1 MRLKRLFFIA
11 VLAVGAYAQTAPTIK
26 ITGTVKNSKGAPISQ
41 ATVSLLSDAT
51 INDLTDENGKFTI
64 SNTAIR
70 VNQTRKAAHH
80 ISNIAIDG
88 KRLRF
93 SIPAPAGNGLIQL
106 FSGNGKRV
114 AAIQLPAMTPGLQ
127 THMLPELAPGFYA
140 LHITIDQSTVSCKLI
155 ATAGNKIFVS
165 GNEALLSTSS
175 GIYSIA
181 AVESVD
187 TLVVTK
193 SNYKVAKHPLASYI
207 QEDIAIVMDTVM
219 YDAGNECLFTKV
231 LGKTKE
237 ECDAKIKKMVD
248 IYFKNTINKPNG
260 SKLYNDVGNMA
271 YIEDVEFDDVRSEG
285 QSYGMMIAVQLGM
298 KEEFDKI
305 WAWTKR
311 YMKRSDGMFNW
322 QCHPSGQVK
331 GQDYAPDGEE
341 YFLMTLLFAAKRWK
355 EPQYLDE
362 ANELSNAMFRN
373 GVFNRN
379 LPVFVRG
386 NATVDPSYIMP
397 AFYTLFSKWC
407 NNHQSDWANIA
418 VAGRN
423 HLAGCVNTKTGLMVG
438 SPTTGI
444 PFDWDA
450 WRTIQ
455 NVELDMW
462 LSDLYFDGKAAKD
475 YGDWKGNTTSSDKS
489 FIVNWYNTYLG
500 FFDSKREAHG
510 GYWPLWSLDGGSKHG
525 DNSQNKTGLRPG
537 LAAMNAYAA
546 NRATAK
552 SSDGTLLSVKFAQDL
567 WDMEPPTD
575 DQYIYYD
582 GLLYMLGML
591 HATGN
596 FQIFGYEELLKK

>member
-1 MRLKRLFFIA
+1 MRLTRLLLIA
-11 VLAVGAYAQTAPTIK
+11 VLAVGVYAQTAPTIN
-26 ITGTVKNSKGAPISQ
+26 ITGTVKNSKGAPIPQ
-41 ATVSLLSDAT
+41 ATVSLLSDTT
-51 INDLTDENGKFTI
+51 IAVLTDEDGAFTI

-70 VNQTRKAAHH
+70 VSQTQRATQH
-80 ISNIAIDG
+80 ISNIAIQG
-88 KRLRF
+88 NRLRF
-93 SIPAPAGNGLIQL
+93 SIPAPADNGSIAL

-114 AAIQLPAMTPGLQ
+114 AVIQLPAMTPGFQ
-127 THMLPELAPGFYA
+127 SHILPEMAPGLYA
-140 LHITIDQSTVSCKLI
+140 LNITIDKSAVSCKLI
-155 ATAGNKIFVS
+155 ATAGNKIFIS
-165 GNEALLSTSS
+165 GNKAQLSAFS
-175 GIYSIA
+175 GISSIA
-181 AVESVD
+181 AVNESVD

-193 SNYKVAKHPLASYI
+193 SGYKTVKHPLTSYSL
-207 QEDIAIVMDTVM
+207 EDIAIVMDT
-219 YDAGNECLFTKV
+219 AGPNVECLFTKV
-231 LGKTKE
+231 LGKTRE

-260 SKLYNDVGNMA
+260 SKLYNDIGSMA

-285 QSYGMMIAVQLGM
+285 QSYGMMIAVQLDM
-298 KEEFDKI
+298 KDVFDKI

-322 QCHPSGQVK
+322 QCQPNGQVK

-341 YFLMTLLFAAKRWK
+341 YFLMALLFAARRWNDSQYQK
-355 EPQYLDE
+355 EADD
-362 ANELSNAMFRN
+362 LSDAMFRN

-379 LPVFVRG
+379 LPVFVR
-386 NATVDPSYIMP
+386 NNSTVDPSYIMP

-407 NNHQSDWANIA
+407 GNHKSDWANIA
-418 VAGRN
+418 VAGRK
-423 HLAGCVNTKTGLMVG
+423 HLAGCVSTKTGLMVG
-438 SPTTGI
+438 SPTTNI

-450 WRTIQ
+450 WRTVQ

-462 LSDLYFDGKAAKD
+462 LSDLYFDGQASKD
-475 YGDWKGNTTSSDKS
+475 YGEWKGTTTSSDKS
-489 FIVNWYNTYLG
+489 FVVNWYNTYLG
-500 FFDSKREAHG
+500 FFDSKREG
-510 GYWPLWSLDGGSKHG
+510 KGYWPLWTLDGNSKMG
-525 DNSQNKTGLRPG
+525 DNTQNKTGLRPG

-546 NRATAK
+546 NRATAR

-596 FQIFGYEELLKK
+596 YQIFGYEELLNK